1 MVTLSKMVAI
11 TTLCLV
17 YFFYSQ
23 VLESFLLPFPD
34 RVSSSD
40 RVSSLDT
47 DLLLQTPTSIY
58 RQTFVFRHI
67 LSASSDRY
75 HQLLQTSSSF
85 FQYGRID
92 CTDLVSDISS
102 NYASHIQTIDGFASR
117 ELKMQSTDISIR

>member
-40 RVSSLDT
+40 R
-47 DLLLQTPTSIY
+47 DLHLQTPTSIY
-58 RQTFVFRHI
+58 RQTFVFRQI

-75 HQLLQTSSSF
+75 HPLLQTSSSF
-85 FQYGRID
+85 FQDGRID
-92 CTDLVSDISS
+92 CADLVSDISS